1 MIDYTKVKFQRLET
15 DTKIDSF
22 HSADDDLNDFF
33 LNEAKKY
40 QSELLSVT
48 YVVYYNDNLVA
59 YFSLLNDVVRLEDTE
74 KNVRNRINRKIP
86 FSKQRNHYAAVKLG
100 RLAVDDRY
108 THQGIGEMILKIIP
122 TMSLPRNKTGCRFIT
137 VDALSSA
144 TPFYEAKGEFRF
156 FTEKDKED
164 DTRLMYFDLKNF
176 G

>member
-48 YVVYYNDNLVA
+48 YVFYYNDNLVA

-74 KNVRNRINRKIP
+74 KMFVTVLI
-86 FSKQRNHYAAVKLG
+86 G
-100 RLAVDDRY
+100 RYRLVNSGTIMLQSNWVVWQLMTD
-108 THQGIGEMILKIIP
+108 ILIK
-122 TMSLPRNKTGCRFIT
+122 
-137 VDALSSA
+137 AL
-144 TPFYEAKGEFRF
+144 
-156 FTEKDKED
+156 EK
-164 DTRLMYFDLKNF
+164 
-176 G
+176 